1 MELDKDFS
9 EFVELFIAHDVR
21 FLIIGGYALAAHG
34 LPRAT
39 GDLDAWVWISDDN
52 ASKIISALNEFG
64 FGDVGVTVSDFS
76 RQDSVVQ
83 LGFPPYRIDIL
94 TSIDGVEFEDAWSRR
109 IMVQVNHLDVPFIS
123 RGDLIVNKTAVGRP
137 QDVADVKRLT
147 E

>member
-1 MELDKDFS
+1 MVF
-9 EFVELFIAHDVR
+9 
-21 FLIIGGYALAAHG
+21 
-34 LPRAT
+34 P
-39 GDLDAWVWISDDN
+39 
-52 ASKIISALNEFG
+52 
-64 FGDVGVTVSDFS
+64 
-76 RQDSVVQ
+76 VQ